1 MISYWGHMISYVYD
15 IMYMISYENTYDI
28 IRHDIRYHMYMISYL
43 MYTISYLW
51 YHVYG
56 AMRSWISMY
65 DIICIIEPN
74 ASKAK
79 WTLQNIP
86 LETQV
91 ESRYVHLNN
100 FITWIFDVL
109 QPIQR
114 RNSGDPG
121 TAESIAALTN
131 LTFNKHIIYYMM
143 YDTISCNIIN
153 MSNQNNVLHTSGAM
167 RSRSRK
173 GKVRSKILTRTLSPI
188 MCLPVCLSTYMSM
201 KCVAYAEVTSTM
213 VKEESNELDRS
224 LRRVQM
230 PLILASDTT
239 GLSGPR

>member
-1 MISYWGHMISYVYD
+1 MCTS
-15 IMYMISYENTYDI
+15 I
-28 IRHDIRYHMYMISYL
+28 ILSL
-43 MYTISYLW
+43 GS
-51 YHVYG
+51 
-56 AMRSWISMY
+56 SMCSSPY
-65 DIICIIEPN
+65 
-74 ASKAK
+74 
-79 WTLQNIP
+79 
-86 LETQV
+86 
-91 ESRYVHLNN
+91 
-100 FITWIFDVL
+100 
-109 QPIQR
+109 
-114 RNSGDPG
+114 SGDPG

-173 GKVRSKILTRTLSPI
+173 GKVRSKILTRTLSPV

-213 VKEESNELDRS
+213 VKEESNKLDQS
-224 LRRVQM
+224 LSLCLRRVQM

>member
-1 MISYWGHMISYVYD
+1 MCSSPY
-15 IMYMISYENTYDI
+15 
-28 IRHDIRYHMYMISYL
+28 
-43 MYTISYLW
+43 
-51 YHVYG
+51 
-56 AMRSWISMY
+56 
-65 DIICIIEPN
+65 
-74 ASKAK
+74 
-79 WTLQNIP
+79 
-86 LETQV
+86 
-91 ESRYVHLNN
+91 
-100 FITWIFDVL
+100 
-109 QPIQR
+109 
-114 RNSGDPG
+114 SGDPG

-131 LTFNKHIIYYMM
+131 LTFNKHIICYMM
-143 YDTISCNIIN
+143 YDTNHTISCNTIN

-201 KCVAYAEVTSTM
+201 KCVAYAEVTLTM